1 MIYKSLN
8 RSSKEQENKENME
21 QENMEKKEQE
31 NMEQENMEKKTWS
44 QYSNIPPQTHGGL
57 RETILSLEVKT
68 RKGLGERGLV
78 KISASWS

>member
-8 RSSKEQENKENME
+8 RSSKEQENM
-21 QENMEKKEQE
+21 EQE
-31 NMEQENMEKKTWS
+31 NMEQENMENME
-44 QYSNIPPQTHGGL
+44 QENMEYSNIPPQTHDGL